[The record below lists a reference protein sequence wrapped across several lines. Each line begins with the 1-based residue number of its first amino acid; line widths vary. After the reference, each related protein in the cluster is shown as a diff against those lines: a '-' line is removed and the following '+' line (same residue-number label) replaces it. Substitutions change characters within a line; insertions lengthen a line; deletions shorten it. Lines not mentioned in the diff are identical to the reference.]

1 MNANNIIDEVKA
13 AAAATSEVSHF
24 PVNVVEAHTLRG
36 NIPKFDVTPC
46 ICIGIKSFVYGEL
59 LTSAAVA
66 SGETVI
72 PGTRQHTGCVSI
84 GIFFKKTSQ
93 PKDMY
98 NLFNILCSKLLSAD
112 NQNRI
117 VKIEH
122 GGVEYDR
129 TYDALVL
136 RGSVTET
143 TTE

>member
-1 MNANNIIDEVKA
+1 MTA
-13 AAAATSEVSHF
+13 AAS
-24 PVNVVEAHTLRG
+24 
-36 NIPKFDVTPC
+36 
-46 ICIGIKSFVYGEL
+46 
-59 LTSAAVA
+59 
-66 SGETVI
+66 SGEAVI

>member
-24 PVNVVEAHTLRG
+24 PINVVEAHTLRG
-36 NIPKFDVTPC
+36 NIPKFDVAPC

-59 LTSAAVA
+59 LTTDAAD
-66 SGETVI
+66 GGTVI
-72 PGTRQHTGCVSI
+72 SGKRQHTGCVSI

-93 PKDMY
+93 PKEMY

>member
-36 NIPKFDVTPC
+36 NIPKFDVAPC

-59 LTSAAVA
+59 LTTDAA
-66 SGETVI
+66 GGGTVI
-72 PGTRQHTGCVSI
+72 SGKRQHTGCVSI

>member
-13 AAAATSEVSHF
+13 AATATSEVSHF

-36 NIPKFDVTPC
+36 NIPKFDDAPC

-59 LTSAAVA
+59 LTAAAV

-72 PGTRQHTGCVSI
+72 PGTRQQTACVSI

-98 NLFNILCSKLLSAD
+98 NLFNTLCSKLLSAD
-112 NQNRI
+112 NGNRI

-136 RGSVTET
+136 RGKVTET
-143 TTE
+143 AVA

>member
-1 MNANNIIDEVKA
+1 MNANNIIDEVKT

-36 NIPKFDVTPC
+36 NIPKFDVAPC

-59 LTSAAVA
+59 LTTDAA
-66 SGETVI
+66 GGGTVI
-72 PGTRQHTGCVSI
+72 SGKRQHTGCVSI

>member
-36 NIPKFDVTPC
+36 NIPKFDVAPC

-59 LTSAAVA
+59 LTTDAAD
-66 SGETVI
+66 GGTVI
-72 PGTRQHTGCVSI
+72 SGKRQHTGCVSI

-93 PKDMY
+93 PKDIY

>member
-36 NIPKFDVTPC
+36 NIPKFDVTPL

-59 LTSAAVA
+59 LTSTAA
-66 SGETVI
+66 SGETVT

-84 GIFFKKTSQ
+84 GFFFKKTSQ

>member
-59 LTSAAVA
+59 LTAAAA
-66 SGETVI
+66 SGEAVI

-84 GIFFKKTSQ
+84 GIF
-93 PKDMY
+93 
-98 NLFNILCSKLLSAD
+98 SKRRRSR
-112 NQNRI
+112 RI
-117 VKIEH
+117 C
-122 GGVEYDR
+122 
-129 TYDALVL
+129 
-136 RGSVTET
+136 T
-143 TTE
+143 TCLISFARNC